1 MTQPLR
7 LNVHITRSRE
17 KPPAINVSQLARK
30 FFSRCIPCIRRNP
43 KDEKMLLTPQV
54 ISSSNGYDAD

>member
-17 KPPAINVSQLARK
+17 KPPAINVKLLAK
-30 FFSRCIPCIRRNP
+30 QFLCRCIPCIPKNS
-43 KDEKMLLTPQV
+43 KDEKLLLTQRV
-54 ISSSNGYDAD
+54 ANSNGYDAD